1 MMETRHSFTAD
12 TAGLRLDKAIAS
24 QLEGISRAR
33 IQRLIEQGLVRV
45 NSLVSKPSYRL
56 DKGDEVVIT
65 IPEPEPSHLIAQKIP
80 IQIIYEDKDILV
92 VDKPAG
98 LSVHPG
104 PGHPDSTLVNAV
116 LGYAPQVCG
125 GEAGR
130 PGIVH
135 RLDKDTSGL
144 IIIALNPESHVYLAN
159 QFKTRQVKKTYT
171 ALVRGNL
178 APATGFI
185 DAPIGRDRSHRKK
198 MAVTSAGNGRL
209 ARTGYRVMEYISS
222 YTLLQAMPETGR
234 THQIRVHLAAIGHP
248 ILGDTTYGFHSN
260 LLSRQFLHASSLIFK
275 LPSSGDKVEFSS
287 PLPQD
292 LEKVIGSLR
301 S

>member
-12 TAGLRLDKAIAS
+12 TAGSRLDRTIAS
-24 QLEGISRAR
+24 KLEGISRAR
-33 IQRLIEQGLVRV
+33 IQRLIEEGFVRV
-45 NSLVSKPSYRL
+45 NSLVSKPGYRL
-56 DKGDEVVIT
+56 NKGDEVVVT
-65 IPEPEPSHLIAQKIP
+65 IPEPVPSGLVAQKIP

-104 PGHPDSTLVNAV
+104 PGHPDTTLVNAI
-116 LGYAPQVCG
+116 LGYAPQVSG
-125 GEAGR
+125 GETGR

-144 IIIALNPESHVYLAN
+144 IIIALNPAAHLHLAN
-159 QFKTRQVKKTYT
+159 QFKNRQVKKIYT
-171 ALVRGNL
+171 ALVGGNL
-178 APATGFI
+178 VPATGFI

-198 MAVTSAGNGRL
+198 MAVTGPGAGRQ

-248 ILGDTTYGFHSN
+248 ILGDSTYGFPSR
-260 LLSRQFLHASSLIFK
+260 LLSRQFLHASGLIFK
-275 LPSSGDKVEFSS
+275 LPSSGDEVEFSS

-292 LEKVIGSLR
+292 LEKVLGALIS
-301 S
+301 